1 MSPEVGNLSVLALEW
16 HAVLLKILKRS
27 APATRITVDLDKE
40 IRGMLRRNDEIEW
53 DHITDSV
60 AAIRELTESM
70 FQFSVQTVTVEGT
83 EMTRLTNGPL
93 WQLVE
98 ATATADADWSPED
111 ETTWVPETLTLE
123 VGSWWRRPK
132 DVTQHDPRQIRLFE
146 QPDPA
151 DDIRLF

>member
-1 MSPEVGNLSVLALEW
+1 MTPGLGNLSPLAIEW
-16 HAVLLKILKRS
+16 HAVLLKLLKRS

-40 IRGMLRRNDEIEW
+40 IRGMLGRSAEIEW
-53 DHITDSV
+53 EDITACVS
-60 AAIRELTESM
+60 AIRELTESL
-70 FQFSVQTVTVEGT
+70 FQFSVEAVTIEGA

-98 ATATADADWSPED
+98 STATADADWTPED
-111 ETTWVPETLTLE
+111 ETTWVPESMTLE

-132 DVTQHDPRQIRLFE
+132 DVTHHDPRQQRLFE
-146 QPDPA
+146 QPDPV